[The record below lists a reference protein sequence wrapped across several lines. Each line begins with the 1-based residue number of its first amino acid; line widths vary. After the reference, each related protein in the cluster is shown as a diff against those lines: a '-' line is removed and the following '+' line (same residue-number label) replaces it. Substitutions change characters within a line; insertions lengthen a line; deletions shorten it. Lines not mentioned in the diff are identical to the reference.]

1 MITQRLKEYRGF
13 KLKHSFFMSN
23 NTAGPTDSRSSSPST
38 GHQSSTGEATTAESP
53 YLEFINQSFST
64 DQDLSLP
71 ERTIANPVLDSVNS
85 ESQGHSVKTAPK
97 ERTLNKLF
105 KRSSKDTLRSNGSS
119 SPIISAHSAPRALRA
134 ATTNPAAS
142 NPSLAP
148 TKGHANGSIQ
158 PSVGSSSSSLS
169 ASATPPTPPKSIL
182 KQSRSPASSSVP
194 LHTASVSMRSS
205 TTPQQPQ
212 AQQLQEYVHPPP
224 ADNLAAFSYP
234 PPPPSTGSS
243 DGQRNSSF
251 FNSTN
256 RSSATGGSGPISSAF
271 DVTQTDLTL
280 EGLAQR
286 WYAYQAMMK
295 KRYSED
301 PFYRRWTKSKW
312 ILLITAI
319 ILLGYSCAVFAVSLG
334 YMLGKFDLA
343 PVVMEFHGSLIILSL
358 AGSVFGIV
366 CALIGLVG
374 VFTENRV
381 WLSWYTTLLW
391 PSFALYVSV
400 GYIAF
405 RRAKA
410 HLRDH
415 IKEEWAHSYTRDQRL
430 IVQQNLKCCGYKDWS
445 NHGAYDLRCFPKINL
460 PGCEHKY
467 NKYEEN
473 VLTNFWTIAFSVAP
487 LHLFVMISAL
497 LCSNHVDGML
507 RSARPGLK
515 SFKEEKEE

>member
-1 MITQRLKEYRGF
+1 
-13 KLKHSFFMSN
+13 MSN
-23 NTAGPTDSRSSSPST
+23 NTAGPTDSRSSSSPST
-38 GHQSSTGEATTAESP
+38 GHQSSTGEATAAESP

-71 ERTIANPVLDSVNS
+71 DRTIANPVLDSVNS

-97 ERTLNKLF
+97 GRALNKLF

-134 ATTNPAAS
+134 ATSNPAA
-142 NPSLAP
+142 
-148 TKGHANGSIQ
+148 
-158 PSVGSSSSSLS
+158 
-169 ASATPPTPPKSIL
+169 
-182 KQSRSPASSSVP
+182 
-194 LHTASVSMRSS
+194 
-205 TTPQQPQ
+205 
-212 AQQLQEYVHPPP
+212 
-224 ADNLAAFSYP
+224 
-234 PPPPSTGSS
+234 
-243 DGQRNSSF
+243 F

-358 AGSVFGIV
+358 AGSAFGIV

>member
-1 MITQRLKEYRGF
+1 
-13 KLKHSFFMSN
+13 MSN
-23 NTAGPTDSRSSSPST
+23 NTAGPTDSRSSSPSN
-38 GHQSSTGEATTAESP
+38 GHQSSSGEGTASESP
-53 YLEFINQSFST
+53 YLAFINQSFST

-71 ERTIANPVLDSVNS
+71 ERTIASPVQDSAPGSHS
-85 ESQGHSVKTAPK
+85 ESQGHPVKTAPK

-105 KRSSKDTLRSNGSS
+105 KRGSKDTLRSNGSS

-134 ATTNPAAS
+134 ASSNPAAS
-142 NPSLAP
+142 NTSLPP
-148 TKGHANGSIQ
+148 TKGLASGSFQ
-158 PSVGSSSSSLS
+158 PSVRSSSSSLS
-169 ASATPPTPPKSIL
+169 ASVTPPTPPKSIL
-182 KQSRSPASSSVP
+182 KQSRSPATSTVP
-194 LHTASVSMRSS
+194 WPPAPASMRSS
-205 TTPQQPQ
+205 TTPQQPH
-212 AQQLQEYVHPPP
+212 AQEQQEYVSPPP
-224 ADNLAAFSYP
+224 ADSATAPYYP

-243 DGQRNSSF
+243 DGQRNSGF
-251 FNSTN
+251 FNFAH
-256 RSSATGGSGPISSAF
+256 RSSATMTSGPTSSAF

-286 WYAYQAMMK
+286 WQAYQAMMK
-295 KRYSED
+295 KRYAED

-312 ILLITAI
+312 VLLMSAI

-334 YMLGKFDLA
+334 YMLEKFDLA
-343 PVVMEFHGSLIILSL
+343 PVIMEFHGNLVRLSL
-358 AGSVFGIV
+358 AGSAFGIV
-366 CALIGLVG
+366 CAFIGLIGVI
-374 VFTENRV
+374 TESRV

-391 PSFALYVSV
+391 PSFALYISV

-415 IKEEWAHSYTRDQRL
+415 VGKEWEHLYTRDQRL
-430 IVQQNLKCCGYKDWS
+430 IVQQNLKCCGYNDWS
-445 NHGAYDLRCFPKINL
+445 HHGAYDLRCFPKINL
-460 PGCEHKY
+460 PGCVHKY
-467 NKYEEN
+467 NKHEES
-473 VLTNFWTIAFSVAP
+473 VLTNFWTIAFSIAP